1 MAIRCQWST
10 VNDAV
15 APSRVLTPE
24 APRTEEAAL
33 AFTICWPTVLNTWW
47 VTQADTST
55 FTATINWSDL
65 RWIRLVGKA
74 STPPRAGKKAGDAK
88 HGTSSVLHT
97 EVKTPTGEKNRA
109 GANAQDE
116 YPPIQGKGRPSNSKN
131 AADKAPQ
138 LSTKGARSAI
148 STWIPN
154 AKWQTEATTEKREG
168 TEPQDPQGRDQRSKR
183 TKPQWT
189 RNGPWTRS

>member
-33 AFTICWPTVLNTWW
+33 AFTICWLAVLNTWW

-74 STPPRAGKKAGDAK
+74 STSQPSRGHLRDRIRVNREFVHRRGLHLRHIRRANKI
-88 HGTSSVLHT
+88 
-97 EVKTPTGEKNRA
+97 TG
-109 GANAQDE
+109 
-116 YPPIQGKGRPSNSKN
+116 
-131 AADKAPQ
+131 
-138 LSTKGARSAI
+138 
-148 STWIPN
+148 
-154 AKWQTEATTEKREG
+154 
-168 TEPQDPQGRDQRSKR
+168 
-183 TKPQWT
+183 
-189 RNGPWTRS
+189 